1 MTPMQYNRTKYNFIF
16 YGLIFIFVIC
26 GFHGKALAHRVT
38 IFAWVDG
45 NTVYTQSRFSGGK
58 AVQNG
63 RISVY
68 DSQEKLLLTGNT
80 DSAGEFDFN
89 LPRAADIRIVLD
101 AGMGHGNEWV
111 LSAEDVEFD
120 SGKGDASGKKLTSHP
135 PDSKAVSTKLTKP
148 IPPISIPL
156 TRDEIKEIIDESID
170 KKLKPMMKL
179 LAESQDDN
187 PSFND
192 ILSGIGYILGLV
204 GLGAYIHY
212 RKKR

>member
-1 MTPMQYNRTKYNFIF
+1 MRFNRPRYNGIF
-16 YGLIFIFVIC
+16 YGLVLIFVIC
-26 GFHGKALAHRVT
+26 GLHGKALAHRVT
-38 IFAWVDG
+38 VFAWVDG
-45 NTVYTQSRFSGGK
+45 NTVHTESRFTGGK

-68 DSQEKLLLTGNT
+68 NSQGKLLLDGKT

-89 LPRAADIRIVLD
+89 LPGTADIRIVLD

-111 LSAEDVEFD
+111 MSAGDAE
-120 SGKGDASGKKLTSHP
+120 SYPGKGAESEQKTTSSSQG
-135 PDSKAVSTKLTKP
+135 SKAVSTQLSKP
-148 IPPISIPL
+148 TPSPPVGL
-156 TRDEIKEIIDESID
+156 TRDEIKAIVDESID

-179 LAESQDDN
+179 LIKLQNDK

>member
-1 MTPMQYNRTKYNFIF
+1 M
-16 YGLIFIFVIC
+16 
-26 GFHGKALAHRVT
+26 
-38 IFAWVDG
+38 DG
-45 NTVYTQSRFSGGK
+45 NTVHTQSRFSGGR

-89 LPRAADIRIVLD
+89 LPGTADIRIVLD

-111 LSAEDVEFD
+111 ISAEDIEFD
-120 SGKGDASGKKLTSHP
+120 SGKGDASGKKMTSPP
-135 PDSKAVSTKLTKP
+135 PDSKPVSTKLTKP
-148 IPPISIPL
+148 IPSISTEL
-156 TRDEIKEIIDESID
+156 TRDEIKAIVDESID
-170 KKLKPMMKL
+170 KKLKPMVKL

>member
-1 MTPMQYNRTKYNFIF
+1 MQKIRPDIPHHGLFL
-16 YGLIFIFVIC
+16 GLIVMLVI
-26 GFHGKALAHRVT
+26 GVFTGNARAHRVT

-45 NTVYTQSRFSGGK
+45 NTVHTQSRFSGRK

-68 DSQEKLLLTGNT
+68 DSQEKLLLIGNT

-89 LPRAADIRIVLD
+89 LPGTADIRIVLD

-111 LSAEDVEFD
+111 ISAEDVE
-120 SGKGDASGKKLTSHP
+120 SSPEKGNEPKLKTTLLS
-135 PDSKAVSTKLTKP
+135 PDSKAVSTELSN
-148 IPPISIPL
+148 PISSTQIGL
-156 TRDEIKEIIDESID
+156 TRDEIKAIIDESID
-170 KKLKPMMKL
+170 NKLKPMMKL
-179 LAESQDDN
+179 LAESQGDN

>member
-1 MTPMQYNRTKYNFIF
+1 MRFNQSKYNYIF

-38 IFAWVDG
+38 IFAWIDG
-45 NTVYTQSRFSGGK
+45 NTVHTQSRFSGRK
-58 AVQNG
+58 AVKNG

-68 DSQEKLLLTGNT
+68 NSQGKLLLTGNT

-89 LPRAADIRIVLD
+89 LPETADIRIVLD

-111 LSAEDVEFD
+111 ISAEDVEFA
-120 SGKGDASGKKLTSHP
+120 SGKGDASGKKLTSPP
-135 PDSKAVSTKLTKP
+135 PDSKPVSTELTKP
-148 IPPISIPL
+148 IPSISTEL
-156 TRDEIKEIIDESID
+156 TRDEIKAIVDESID
-170 KKLKPMMKL
+170 KKLKPMVKL

>member
-1 MTPMQYNRTKYNFIF
+1 MRFDHQRYKVLF
-16 YGLIFIFVIC
+16 YGLIIIFVIC
-26 GFHGKALAHRVT
+26 GFHGNVLAHRVT

-45 NTVYTQSRFSGGK
+45 NTVHTQSRFSGGK

-68 DSQEKLLLTGNT
+68 NSQGKLLLTGNT
-80 DSAGEFDFN
+80 DSAGEFYFN
-89 LPRAADIRIVLD
+89 LPGTADIRIVLD

-111 LSAEDVEFD
+111 MSAGEAE
-120 SGKGDASGKKLTSHP
+120 SSPGKGNESEQKTTSSSQ
-135 PDSKAVSTKLTKP
+135 DSKTVSTQLSKP
-148 IPPISIPL
+148 TPSPPVGL
-156 TRDEIKEIIDESID
+156 TRNEIKAIVDESID
-170 KKLKPMMKL
+170 NKLKPIMKL
-179 LAESQDDN
+179 LSELHNDK
-187 PSFND
+187 PSIND